1 MTILSWIAT
10 LRAYF
15 SHSAVTNRVV
25 DNFTNYGSRI
35 DYLIPTDN
43 VLALLSLSNLMKIYS
58 YFAGFRYD
66 LMTTP

>member
-43 VLALLSLSNLMKIYS
+43 VLALLSLSNLMKIY
-58 YFAGFRYD
+58 
-66 LMTTP
+66 